1 MGKIYIV
8 EKRAGNVLSYYEEGK
23 PEKVKT
29 LKLDGYDVK
38 SLRKGVKI
46 TFKGLTRVSN
56 LHIVKADG
64 TMVALAPVR
73 AAKTTAGRGCYGSSR
88 KI

>member
-29 LKLDGYDVK
+29 LKLDGFDVK

-46 TFKGLTRVSN
+46 TFKGLTRVNN

-64 TMVALAPVR
+64 TMAALAPVS

>member
-1 MGKIYIV
+1 MAKIYIV
-8 EKRAGNVLSYYEEGK
+8 EKRAANVLSYYEEGK
-23 PEKVKT
+23 PEKIKT

-64 TMVALAPVR
+64 TMVALAPAS
-73 AAKTTAGRGCYGSSR
+73 AAKTTAGLGCYGSSR

>member
-1 MGKIYIV
+1 MAKIYIV

-29 LKLDGYDVK
+29 LKLDGFNVK

-46 TFKGLTRVSN
+46 TFKGLTRAGN
-56 LHIVKADG
+56 LQIVKDDG
-64 TMVALAPVR
+64 TMVALAPAG

>member
-8 EKRAGNVLSYYEEGK
+8 QKRAGNVLSYYEEGK
-23 PEKVKT
+23 PEKAKT
-29 LKLDGYDVK
+29 LKLDGFDVK

-46 TFKGLTRVSN
+46 TFKGLTRVNN

-64 TMVALAPVR
+64 TMAALAPVS

>member
-1 MGKIYIV
+1 MAKIYIV

-29 LKLDGYDVK
+29 LKLDGFEVK

-46 TFKGLTRVSN
+46 TFKGLVRVSN

-64 TMVALAPVR
+64 TMAALAPVS

>member
-29 LKLDGYDVK
+29 LKLDGFDVK

-46 TFKGLTRVSN
+46 TFKGLARVNN

-64 TMVALAPVR
+64 TMAALAPVS

>member
-8 EKRAGNVLSYYEEGK
+8 EKRTGNVLSYYEEGK

-29 LKLDGYDVK
+29 LKLDGFDVK

-46 TFKGLTRVSN
+46 TFKGLTRVNN

-64 TMVALAPVR
+64 TMAALAPVS

>member
-1 MGKIYIV
+1 MAKIYIV

-29 LKLDGYDVK
+29 LKLEGFDVK

-46 TFKGLTRVSN
+46 TFKGLIRAGN
-56 LHIVKADG
+56 LHIIKTDG
-64 TMVALAPVR
+64 TMVALAPAT

>member
-1 MGKIYIV
+1 MAKIYIV
-8 EKRAGNVLSYYEEGK
+8 EKRSGNVLSYYEEGK

-29 LKLDGYDVK
+29 LKLDGYEVK

-46 TFKGLTRVSN
+46 TFKGLVRAGN

-64 TMVALAPVR
+64 TMAPLAPVS

>member
-23 PEKVKT
+23 PGKIKT
-29 LKLDGYDVK
+29 LKLDGFDVK

-64 TMVALAPVR
+64 TMVALAPVS

>member
-1 MGKIYIV
+1 MAKIYIV

-23 PEKVKT
+23 PEKIKT
-29 LKLDGYDVK
+29 LKLDGFNVK

-46 TFKGLTRVSN
+46 TFKGLVRAGN
-56 LHIVKADG
+56 LQIVKDDG
-64 TMVALAPVR
+64 TMVALAPVG
-73 AAKTTAGRGCYGSSR
+73 AEKTTAGCGCYGSSR

>member
-8 EKRAGNVLSYYEEGK
+8 EKRTGNVLSYYEEGK
-23 PEKVKT
+23 PEKVKA

-46 TFKGLTRVSN
+46 TFKGLTRVNN

-64 TMVALAPVR
+64 TMAALAPVS

>member
-1 MGKIYIV
+1 MAKIYIV
-8 EKRAGNVLSYYEEGK
+8 EKRAANVLSYYEEGK
-23 PEKVKT
+23 PEKIKT

-64 TMVALAPVR
+64 TMVALAPVST
-73 AAKTTAGRGCYGSSR
+73 AKTTAGRGCYGSSR

>member
-1 MGKIYIV
+1 MAKIYIV
-8 EKRAGNVLSYYEEGK
+8 EKRSGNVLSYYEEGK

-38 SLRKGVKI
+38 SLRKGVKV

-64 TMVALAPVR
+64 TMVALAPVS
-73 AAKTTAGRGCYGSSR
+73 AAKTTAGLGCYGSSR

>member
-8 EKRAGNVLSYYEEGK
+8 EKRAGNVLSYYEESK
-23 PEKVKT
+23 PEKIKT
-29 LKLDGYDVK
+29 LKLDGFDVK

-46 TFKGLTRVSN
+46 TFKGLIRAGN

-64 TMVALAPVR
+64 TMVALAPASV
-73 AAKTTAGRGCYGSSR
+73 AKTTAGRGCYGSSR

>member
-29 LKLDGYDVK
+29 LKLDGFDVK

-46 TFKGLTRVSN
+46 TFKGLTRVNN

-64 TMVALAPVR
+64 TMAALAPVS
-73 AAKTTAGRGCYGSSR
+73 AAKTTAGCGCYRSSR

>member
-29 LKLDGYDVK
+29 LKLDGFDVK

-46 TFKGLTRVSN
+46 TFKGLTRVNN

-64 TMVALAPVR
+64 TMAALAPVS
-73 AAKTTAGRGCYGSSR
+73 AAKTTAGRGCYRSSR

>member
-1 MGKIYIV
+1 MAKIYIV

-23 PEKVKT
+23 SEKIKT
-29 LKLDGYDVK
+29 LKLDGFDVK

-46 TFKGLTRVSN
+46 TFKGLVRAGN
-56 LHIVKADG
+56 LHIVKTDG
-64 TMVALAPVR
+64 TMAALAPVS

>member
-29 LKLDGYDVK
+29 LKLDGFDVK

-56 LHIVKADG
+56 LHIAKADG
-64 TMVALAPVR
+64 TMVALAPVS

>member
-8 EKRAGNVLSYYEEGK
+8 EKRAGNVLSYYEESK
-23 PEKVKT
+23 PEKIKT
-29 LKLDGYDVK
+29 LKLDGFDVK

-46 TFKGLTRVSN
+46 AFKGLIRAGN
-56 LHIVKADG
+56 LHIVKDDG
-64 TMVALAPVR
+64 TMVALAPAS
-73 AAKTTAGRGCYGSSR
+73 AAKTTAGCGCYGSSR

>member
-8 EKRAGNVLSYYEEGK
+8 EKRTGNVLSYYEEGK
-23 PEKVKT
+23 PEKIKT
-29 LKLDGYDVK
+29 LKLDGFDVK

-64 TMVALAPVR
+64 TMVALAPVS

>member
-1 MGKIYIV
+1 MFFPITKKV
-8 EKRAGNVLSYYEEGK
+8 NLK
-23 PEKVKT
+23 KVKT
-29 LKLDGYDVK
+29 LKLDGFDVK

-46 TFKGLTRVSN
+46 TFKGLARVNN

-64 TMVALAPVR
+64 TMAALAPVS

>member
-8 EKRAGNVLSYYEEGK
+8 EKRAANVLSYYEEGK
-23 PEKVKT
+23 PEKIKT
-29 LKLDGYDVK
+29 LKLDGFDVK

-64 TMVALAPVR
+64 TMVALAPVS

>member
-1 MGKIYIV
+1 MAKIYIV
-8 EKRAGNVLSYYEEGK
+8 EKRSGNVLSYHEEGK
-23 PEKVKT
+23 SEKIKT
-29 LKLDGYDVK
+29 LKLDGFDVK

-64 TMVALAPVR
+64 TMVALAPVS

-88 KI
+88 KF

>member
-1 MGKIYIV
+1 MAKIYIV
-8 EKRAGNVLSYYEEGK
+8 EKRAANVLSYYEEGK
-23 PEKVKT
+23 PEKIKT
-29 LKLDGYDVK
+29 LKLDGFDVK

-64 TMVALAPVR
+64 TMVALAPVS

>member
-23 PEKVKT
+23 PEKIKT
-29 LKLDGYDVK
+29 LKLDGFDVK

-46 TFKGLTRVSN
+46 TFKGLARVNN

-64 TMVALAPVR
+64 TMAALAPVS

>member
-23 PEKVKT
+23 PEKIKT
-29 LKLDGYDVK
+29 LKLDGFDVK

-46 TFKGLTRVSN
+46 TFKGLTRVNN

-64 TMVALAPVR
+64 TMAALAPVS

>member
-23 PEKVKT
+23 PEKIKT
-29 LKLDGYDVK
+29 LKLDGFDVK

-64 TMVALAPVR
+64 TMVALAPVS

>member
-8 EKRAGNVLSYYEEGK
+8 EKRTGNVLSYYEEGK

-29 LKLDGYDVK
+29 LKLDGFDVK

-46 TFKGLTRVSN
+46 TFKGLTRVNN

-64 TMVALAPVR
+64 TMAALAPVS
-73 AAKTTAGRGCYGSSR
+73 AAKTTAGCGCYGSSR

>member
-8 EKRAGNVLSYYEEGK
+8 EKRAGNVLSYYEESK
-23 PEKVKT
+23 PEKIKT
-29 LKLDGYDVK
+29 LKLDGFDVK

-46 TFKGLTRVSN
+46 TFKGLIRAGN

-64 TMVALAPVR
+64 TMAALAPAS